1 MKLFAIAVLAAALT
15 ASAGSNW
22 NPFEADQEA
31 MRDIRSGQFKFYWS
45 GSIAVQPVGV
55 PLDLAR
61 QYPRADAGVGCAV
74 TDIKLRERQEEYAR
88 RYNQKILAYLK
99 KK

>member
-1 MKLFAIAVLAAALT
+1 MKLLTISLLT
-15 ASAGSNW
+15 ANAEPNW
-22 NPFEADQEA
+22 NPAEAAREA
-31 MRDIRSGQFKFYWS
+31 ERDIRRGQIKFYWS

-61 QYPRADAGVGCAV
+61 QYPRADAGVGCTV
-74 TDIKLRERQEEYAR
+74 TDVKLRERQEEYAR